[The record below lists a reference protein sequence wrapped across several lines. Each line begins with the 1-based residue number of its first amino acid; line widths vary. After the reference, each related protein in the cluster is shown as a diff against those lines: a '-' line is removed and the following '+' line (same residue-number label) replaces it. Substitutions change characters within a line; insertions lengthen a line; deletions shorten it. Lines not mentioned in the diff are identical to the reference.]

1 MLLSCYLSY
10 VKHNVTQDSYQWT
23 THEITFLYS
32 NGNCLPCSL
41 KILRRVLSL
50 ADFGGWR
57 RSAKI
62 SFSKM
67 KNSAKLNAPKIN
79 SLNSFNAL
87 KKPCILRNVSA
98 MVIQT
103 FKLISLVSKNIREYR
118 LWQTRILMK
127 QCFVVHGFLFCS
139 VFVFQFLLRIK
150 VSVTMI
156 QGVLKQFSRENRRS
170 LV

>member
-50 ADFGGWR
+50 ADFGGWP

-103 FKLISLVSKNIREYR
+103 FKLISLVSKNIREYTGNSV
-118 LWQTRILMK
+118 LLCMVF
-127 QCFVVHGFLFCS
+127 CFVLFLFFSSFCALRY
-139 VFVFQFLLRIK
+139 QLLWCLWYVKLRPCE
-150 VSVTMI
+150 S
-156 QGVLKQFSRENRRS
+156 
-170 LV
+170 